1 MQSLDAHQ
9 VSKNLGGDEGLN
21 LSLRDIQLV
30 LATSKYPEDKA
41 FKLHE
46 RSARKNDREHVRG
59 GAREFMS
66 EFLSMI
72 PLDGASTNPLKLR
85 SLIALC

>member
-41 FKLHE
+41 FKLC
-46 RSARKNDREHVRG
+46 ARYVGRLSCNEFITIKRENSKHLYWLPG
-59 GAREFMS
+59 KF
-66 EFLSMI
+66 
-72 PLDGASTNPLKLR
+72 STIFSKTEKILL
-85 SLIALC
+85 